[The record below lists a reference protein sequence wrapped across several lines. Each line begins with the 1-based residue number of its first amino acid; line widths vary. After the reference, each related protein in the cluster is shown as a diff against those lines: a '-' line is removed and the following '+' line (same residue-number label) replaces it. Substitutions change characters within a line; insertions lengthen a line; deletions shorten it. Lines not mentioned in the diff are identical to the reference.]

1 MSGKVP
7 FEDDGRTVA
16 DMSDLARPTPFGFRS
31 TGRKARR
38 RKDAEPSAVQNDRP
52 WEEAG
57 MSRRDR
63 RRYIW
68 GALSAS
74 LLIGLAFIVGLGL
87 VILLIVLCFA

>member
-1 MSGKVP
+1 MRRNEP

-16 DMSDLARPTPFGFRS
+16 DMSDLARPSLFSFRS
-31 TGRKARR
+31 TGARR
-38 RKDAEPSAVQNDRP
+38 RRETEPPEEKPDRP
-52 WEEAG
+52 WEETG

-74 LLIGLAFIVGLGL
+74 LLIALAFIVGLGL
-87 VILLIVLCFA
+87 VILFIVLCFG